1 MKNEINELKLE
12 IEKLEELSLET
23 SIEDNIDQKYYDLL
37 EKFNRLSDYPFQE
50 SEQKIMSS
58 LKKKLNKIKTELDL
72 FDEDAELDK
81 MFPNGIDED

>member
-1 MKNEINELKLE
+1 MKNEIHDLKLE

-23 SIEDNIDQKYYDLL
+23 SIEDNIDQKYYDSL

-50 SEQKIMSS
+50 IEQKIMSS
-58 LKKKLNKIKTELDL
+58 LKKKLNKIKNELDL
-72 FDEDAELDK
+72 YDEDAELNM